1 MADAEDAKRIVTDP
15 VNAVGNDTH
24 SNERQLNGKKAVAAL
39 RDLGAGKAEA
49 RELISEAVRELGGR
63 VDSEVQIGGRA
74 AGPDKR
80 QAVDLWFIP
89 VEAVRKPDYSAEQSK
104 SD

>member
-1 MADAEDAKRIVTDP
+1 MPDVKDATEIVTDP
-15 VNAVGNDTH
+15 ANVIGSDTH
-24 SNERQLNGKKAVAAL
+24 TNERQVNGKRAVAAL

-74 AGPDKR
+74 AGPDTSK
-80 QAVDLWFIP
+80 AVDTWYIP
-89 VEAVRKPDYSAEQSK
+89 VDSVRKPDYSA
-104 SD
+104 